1 MKPCFFELKAALS
14 VFMLSVC
21 LLACWY
27 WQQKVTHLA
36 GMDGWL
42 CVCVFVCPCVC
53 LCARACMGSWLT
65 FRLAVLLSLDY
76 LAAAGTL
83 AYLLSGHLCGQARPL
98 CPIQTLVLLTHV
110 RTDAHTHASTHT
122 PAFFGGT
129 ATTVTFSVP
138 SSFGTSFRFPP
149 SVLPLPLWHGSK
161 ISRGGSRASF
171 YYLYI
176 WCHIGVF
183 VMISLMLNTS
193 SPKPTMF

>member
-110 RTDAHTHASTHT
+110 RTDAHTREHTHT
-122 PAFFGGT
+122 RFLWWHSYYCDLLCPFLFWHL
-129 ATTVTFSVP
+129 FSLPSFRP
-138 SSFGTSFRFPP
+138 SSST
-149 SVLPLPLWHGSK
+149 VAW
-161 ISRGGSRASF
+161 I
-171 YYLYI
+171 
-176 WCHIGVF
+176 
-183 VMISLMLNTS
+183 
-193 SPKPTMF
+193 